1 MHQAPDPS
9 TAPYQSPETVS
20 RELTSALAVLRQGGR
35 TVLVASPAQAAV
47 ALVAVTTPTEP
58 AGGVAPDATMPPGD
72 SPGAAD
78 GGGRLAVFVGDP
90 ARVADRDL
98 ARVMAEELFAKPS
111 SRR

>member
-9 TAPYQSPETVS
+9 TAPYRSPATVS

-47 ALVAVTTPTEP
+47 ALA
-58 AGGVAPDATMPPGD
+58 ATPGD
-72 SPGAAD
+72 SPGPAD